1 MKTLVKNTLLLG
13 VLSAIVFLSCD
24 RRTTE
29 ERWEAEIRYFF
40 MQHQEDYQSYE
51 PLSFQK
57 IDLAFLESQEPIQK
71 ALLVLQDTTRQ
82 RVKQLHLANLS
93 DQVESISSF
102 GEKFSIDRID
112 DYLKTR
118 AAAEGLLS
126 RKLKSPSEAYQASLR
141 SERSALELLE
151 NILSQFSLSIYSID
165 FENDPIIYF
174 HRYKLDDEE
183 RSAVFELNRESG
195 EVLSFKELG
204 VV

>member
-1 MKTLVKNTLLLG
+1 MKTLVKNTLM
-13 VLSAIVFLSCD
+13 LSAIATLVFLSCD

-29 ERWEAEIRYFF
+29 ERWQAEIRYFF

-82 RVKQLHLANLS
+82 RVKQLYLANLA

-102 GEKFSIDRID
+102 RENFSIDRID

-118 AAAEGLLS
+118 ALAEGLLS
-126 RKLKSPSEAYQASLR
+126 KKIKNSSSAYQQALT
-141 SERSALELLE
+141 SEQSALDLLE
-151 NILSQFSLSIYSID
+151 NILSQFSLSIYSLD
-165 FENDPIIYF
+165 FENDPVIYF
-174 HRYKLDDEE
+174 HQYKLDDEE
-183 RSAVFELNRESG
+183 RSAVFELDRESA
-195 EVLSFKELG
+195 EVISFREMS
-204 VV
+204 

>member
-1 MKTLVKNTLLLG
+1 MKTLVKNTLM
-13 VLSAIVFLSCD
+13 LSAIATLVFLSCD

-29 ERWEAEIRYFF
+29 ERWQAEIRYFF

-82 RVKQLHLANLS
+82 RVKQLYLANLS

-102 GEKFSIDRID
+102 SENFSIDRID

-118 AAAEGLLS
+118 ALAEGLLS
-126 RKLKSPSEAYQASLR
+126 KKIKNSSSAYQQALT
-141 SERSALELLE
+141 SEQSALDLLE
-151 NILSQFSLSIYSID
+151 NILSQFSLSIYSLD
-165 FENDPIIYF
+165 FENDPVIYF
-174 HRYKLDDEE
+174 HQYKLDDEE
-183 RSAVFELNRESG
+183 RSAVFELDRESA
-195 EVLSFKELG
+195 EVISFREMNS
-204 VV
+204 